1 MSTKEEIRK
10 RYGTLCAHLGEAT
23 YRLSQMEKE
32 VESLVEQLEELNNDF
47 AKLPQEE
54 KQAEVPVEASDVP
67 KA

>member
-1 MSTKEEIRK
+1 
-10 RYGTLCAHLGEAT
+10 
-23 YRLSQMEKE
+23 MEKE